1 MICNL
6 QEHCVRLNI
15 SVGMLR
21 GQMLMNFCMNLRHIL
36 WSQGIY
42 SVVATTT
49 KKKVVAAQAYIAHD
63 FKK

>member
-6 QEHCVRLNI
+6 QEHCVLLNI

-42 SVVATTT
+42 SVVAKK
-49 KKKVVAAQAYIAHD
+49 KKKVVAAQAYIAHG